1 MLEEMCLSRLPLS
14 GQFWGPDHP
23 GLKPSAI
30 LLDHFMVKSI
40 DRDPPPPPITFHLS
54 LITNLEPAPQPVHNA
69 PAMPELTTYLIPATQ
84 LFFFIVLAIVW
95 LIGFIRKR
103 NFGFLLLAFV
113 TLAEG
118 ALSVARQG
126 FINYLV
132 FHSGSN
138 VTNTQQTLQL
148 LTTTTLIVYVF
159 LWILAIVAAILIVL
173 QRPKPPVAPGEPPVV
188 G

>member
-1 MLEEMCLSRLPLS
+1 
-14 GQFWGPDHP
+14 
-23 GLKPSAI
+23 
-30 LLDHFMVKSI
+30 
-40 DRDPPPPPITFHLS
+40 
-54 LITNLEPAPQPVHNA
+54 
-69 PAMPELTTYLIPATQ
+69 MPELTTYLIPATQ

-95 LIGFIRKR
+95 LVGFIRKR

-148 LTTTTLIVYVF
+148 FTTTTLIVYVF

-173 QRPKPPVAPGEPPVV
+173 HRPKPPVAPGGPPVV
-188 G
+188 GS

>member
-1 MLEEMCLSRLPLS
+1 
-14 GQFWGPDHP
+14 
-23 GLKPSAI
+23 
-30 LLDHFMVKSI
+30 
-40 DRDPPPPPITFHLS
+40 
-54 LITNLEPAPQPVHNA
+54 
-69 PAMPELTTYLIPATQ
+69 MPELTTYLIPATQ

-148 LTTTTLIVYVF
+148 FTTTTLIVYVF

-173 QRPKPPVAPGEPPVV
+173 QRPKPPIAPGGPPVWDNHPNTGKKLQPSINTQRV
-188 G
+188 GYFWGHRASRLFKCSAPYTIYRRRHPLELQPVMQRPSDSAPRRLPPITNH

>member
-1 MLEEMCLSRLPLS
+1 
-14 GQFWGPDHP
+14 
-23 GLKPSAI
+23 
-30 LLDHFMVKSI
+30 
-40 DRDPPPPPITFHLS
+40 
-54 LITNLEPAPQPVHNA
+54 
-69 PAMPELTTYLIPATQ
+69 MPELTTYLIPATQ

-126 FINYLV
+126 FINYLI

-148 LTTTTLIVYVF
+148 FTTTTLVVYVF

-173 QRPKPPVAPGEPPVV
+173 QRPKPPVASGGPPVV
-188 G
+188 GS